1 MFPRKS
7 GHRVTRPEALPF
19 GGDVPEGGEEPL
31 TVVVSF
37 DIGEQVSL
45 GRLAGRIGGVVNQL
59 GFERVE
65 PAFHRRI
72 VPSNCPSGSST
83 ARCRSLS
90 ATRGNR
96 RRHID
101 CPGRS
106 GGAIHD
112 RAAAAGSPWSGR
124 RSSTP
129 GPGDRASPLPPP
141 CG

>member
-1 MFPRKS
+1 MFPRKVDT
-7 GHRVTRPEALPF
+7 GLRGLKLCLF
-19 GGDVPEGGEEPL
+19 GGDVPEGGVEPL

-72 VPSNCPSGSST
+72 VHCPSGSST

-90 ATRGNR
+90 VTRGNR

-106 GGAIHD
+106 GGAIRD

-129 GPGDRASPLPPP
+129 AAGDRASPIPPP